1 MYLKQI
7 CAPWQFGWPRNYSG
21 PARGGTAGATTLLSW
36 RPPAWE
42 SVSYHCRVRPAP
54 QHSTV
59 ERRDRALNLSPADGL
74 STAAASLN
82 HRMGGGSMDI
92 STVSPAVVTGIDDGI
107 AAVQLPADAIPN
119 LFIHRHEQTEIIDDD
134 VHVPRDAAMV
144 ELPAA
149 SIVPRALPCRC
160 PAGPKSWRCAIL
172 HSQFQI
178 SFHIPIRKKSI
189 DECD

>member
-1 MYLKQI
+1 MYLKRT

-42 SVSYHCRVRPAP
+42 RVSYHSRVRPAP

-74 STAAASLN
+74 L
-82 HRMGGGSMDI
+82 HGGGVLEPQDGRRQHGHINGFAS
-92 STVSPAVVTGIDDGI
+92 VVTGIDDGI
-107 AAVQLPADAIPN
+107 AAVQLPADAVPN
-119 LFIHRHEQTEIIDDD
+119 LFVHRHEQTEFIDDD

-144 ELPAA
+144 N
-149 SIVPRALPCRC
+149 
-160 PAGPKSWRCAIL
+160 
-172 HSQFQI
+172 FQ
-178 SFHIPIRKKSI
+178 RL
-189 DECD
+189 